1 MSWTIQA
8 AVICGPGR
16 IHKGNE
22 DAFYFD
28 RYFPAL
34 NDMNQETA
42 LTIRKPGPGSLWAVC
57 DGMGGQSSGEVA
69 AHLAVRG
76 LKGLQEALTTRE
88 YEPTVRAWTR
98 QASQAVLDRTSGG
111 GCTLA
116 LVYFRD
122 SEALVAHVGDSR
134 VYRMHEGSLT
144 RLTRDHSRVEMLLA
158 AGMITEEQAATHS
171 QRHVITRYLGMD
183 PEVTC
188 DPTFAEPFPVQ
199 PGDRLILC
207 SDGLTDLADDASI
220 KEISGR
226 CTEATDCARQLYAAA
241 MNSGGHDNLT
251 ILVLN
256 LAV

>member
-1 MSWTIQA
+1 MSWTLQA

-16 IHKGNE
+16 IHKENE

-28 RYFPAL
+28 GYSLSL
-34 NDMNQETA
+34 NEMNKETA
-42 LTIRKPGPGSLWAVC
+42 VTIRKPGPGSLWAIC
-57 DGMGGQSSGEVA
+57 DGMGGQSGGEVA

-76 LKGLQEALTTRE
+76 LKGLQDALATRE
-88 YEPTVRAWTR
+88 FEPTVRSWTR

-111 GCTLA
+111 GSTLA

-134 VYRMHEGSLT
+134 VYRARGSSAV
-144 RLTRDHSRVEMLLA
+144 RLTRDHTRLEMLLA
-158 AGMITEEQAATHS
+158 AGMITAEQAATHP

-199 PGDRLILC
+199 AGDRLILC
-207 SDGLTDLADDASI
+207 SDGLTDLVDDAAI
-220 KEISGR
+220 GEISGR
-226 CTEATDCARQLYAAA
+226 CAEATDCARQLYAAA
-241 MNSGGHDNLT
+241 MNNGGHDNLT

-256 LAV
+256 LCV